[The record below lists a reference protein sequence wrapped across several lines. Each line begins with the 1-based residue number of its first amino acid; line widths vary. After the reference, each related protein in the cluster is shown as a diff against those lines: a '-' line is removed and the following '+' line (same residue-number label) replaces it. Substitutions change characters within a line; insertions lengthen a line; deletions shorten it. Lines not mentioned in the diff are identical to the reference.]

1 MLKQCFVAVCF
12 SVLPFALAAEV
23 KNLPLDADYCA
34 IKRAMT
40 GKLDANCPVKD
51 APGIPRSYSQD
62 AAPLDSVRDA
72 QGYYIHFAFGSDDL
86 TPDYQSHLSRLSDVL
101 SSSDLA
107 NLCLKLVG
115 HTDAVGST
123 QFNDNLSER
132 RARTVRLYLVGAMNF
147 DEARIVTDG
156 VGESELLPNISGE
169 DPRNRRVEIL
179 ARDPENGTCF

>member
-1 MLKQCFVAVCF
+1 MFKQCFVALCF
-12 SVLPFALAAEV
+12 SVLPLSVSAEV
-23 KNLPLDADYCA
+23 ENLPLHADYCA

-40 GKLDANCPVKD
+40 GKTDSNCPVRE
-51 APGIPRSYSQD
+51 APGIPRSYSQN
-62 AAPLDSVRDA
+62 AAPLDSVSSA

-86 TPDYQSHLSRLSDVL
+86 TPDYQAHLSRLSDVL

-115 HTDAVGST
+115 HTDAVGSA
-123 QFNDNLSER
+123 QFNDVLSQR

-147 DEARIVTDG
+147 DGGRIITDG
-156 VGESELLPNISGE
+156 VGESELLPDISGE

-179 ARDPENGTCF
+179 ARDPENGACI